1 MSITHSRP
9 NLSGMNARLNPLAL
23 MAAAALVASCGAKVE
38 ERHEDV
44 RPVRSMVV
52 GETSGS
58 VGASYPGEVRA
69 RHESKLGFR
78 NGGRVTQR
86 LVEVGSHV
94 VAGQVLMR
102 VDPEQEVLRTAS
114 AIASAAAARSRVE
127 QNRTDLARTEA
138 LYKRKFASEAELD
151 NARLALAESEGQLES
166 AVALHDIASNQRA
179 YTELRADR
187 AGIVTAITAETGQV
201 VATGTPVVTV
211 AADGEREVSVAI
223 AEARVAELREAKRM
237 TVSLWSKPGKT
248 YLARLRELSPD
259 TDEVTRTY
267 AARVTILDPGP
278 EVSLGMTATVFTPDI
293 EGDKAVRLPLTAIHD
308 SAGTPCVWVVDPKS
322 SRVTARTVKLGAPQ
336 KDTVLIAEG
345 LSAGDVVVTA
355 GANLLQ
361 ANQKVKTAGAKQ

>member
-1 MSITHSRP
+1 
-9 NLSGMNARLNPLAL
+9 MNASPRLLARVL
-23 MAAAALVASCGAKVE
+23 AAALVVGCGAKVE
-38 ERHEDV
+38 EKREDV

-114 AIASAAAARSRVE
+114 ATAGVDAARSRVE
-127 QNRTDLARTEA
+127 QNRTDLARTEV
-138 LYKRKFASEAELD
+138 LFKRRFASQAELD
-151 NARLALAESEGQLES
+151 TARLALDESEAQLKS
-166 AVALHDIASNQRA
+166 AVAQHDMASNQRA
-179 YTELRADR
+179 YTDLRADR
-187 AGIVTAITAETGQV
+187 AGVVTAITAETGQV

-223 AEARVAELREAKRM
+223 PEARVAELRVAKRM
-237 TVSLWSKPGKT
+237 TVSLWSNPGKT
-248 YLARLRELSPD
+248 YLAKLRELSPD

-278 EVSLGMTATVFTPDI
+278 EVSLGMTATVFTPDV

-308 SAGTPCVWVVDPKS
+308 SSGTPRVWVVDPKS

-345 LSAGDVVVTA
+345 LNSGDVVVTA

-361 ANQKVKTAGAKQ
+361 ADQKVKTAGAK